1 MMPPIMDPEIFTAIR
16 PQGRAAFGHSCNC
29 SCMRLGQ
36 RVAAWPQTIARV
48 GIRFAE
54 TIQKNVAKIWFAP
67 LQPNPSS
74 SCATAGCI
82 GTVRGSP
89 FLVRS
94 KNSVARGNRHAPIA
108 AAAPLVCAHPGIGT
122 AG

>member
-1 MMPPIMDPEIFTAIR
+1 MMPPIMGPEIFTAIR

-54 TIQKNVAKIWFAP
+54 TIQKK
-67 LQPNPSS
+67 
-74 SCATAGCI
+74 
-82 GTVRGSP
+82 RGQD
-89 FLVRS
+89 
-94 KNSVARGNRHAPIA
+94 
-108 AAAPLVCAHPGIGT
+108 LVCPASAKSLELLRDGGMHRHGARLAVFG
-122 AG
+122 AFEK

>member
-1 MMPPIMDPEIFTAIR
+1 MMPPIMGPEIFTAIR

-67 LQPNPSS
+67 LQPNRLELLRD
-74 SCATAGCI
+74 G
-82 GTVRGSP
+82 GMHRHG
-89 FLVRS
+89 
-94 KNSVARGNRHAPIA
+94 ARLAVFGAFEK
-108 AAAPLVCAHPGIGT
+108 
-122 AG
+122 